1 MRKTLFA
8 ICMVLLCV
16 LHGQEEKPKPGI
28 DCVWLTH
35 SEPTADS
42 VTICWMSPEPGESRV
57 KIALE
62 GEPEKEIVVEGKR
75 TLHHVKVPITL
86 GTKHYQYQVFTGDK
100 SSVPRRFKQYPD
112 LRQPGAELRVIII
125 GNRGYWNVKERNWKA
140 VYALNAHLGL
150 SVGDNVPLLYDADH
164 VGETAVHNLARYV
177 RLIRSQMTWFAT
189 TPFMP
194 VMGNHDHQ
202 IRDRAKV
209 EKRPLTEDE
218 KKNPIAVSA
227 YDVEGRAFCEFFPLP
242 DNRWTWHFDV
252 PNTNL
257 RFIGLDLNHDRDYG
271 TTWGSCH
278 AYHPESEQYK
288 WFEKTIADAPEKFR
302 FTLHNSAHS
311 VGTLNNNALWKLFNQ
326 CMVNFS
332 GNSYIAA
339 RDRMKIGNYCYTTSL
354 RGLATAKFRQGETYY
369 SEGIDNFTLL
379 TITADKIRI
388 ELRKLEDG
396 SVLDKVVELPL
407 NDTKLPKEEKP

>member
-1 MRKTLFA
+1 MQKSIVA
-8 ICMVLLCV
+8 VCVGLLCI
-16 LHGQEEKPKPGI
+16 LHAQEKPKPGI

-42 VTICWMSPEPGESRV
+42 VTICWMSPEPGESRL

-62 GEPEKEIVVEGKR
+62 GEPEKEIVVEGER
-75 TLHHVKVPITL
+75 TLHQVKVPIAL
-86 GTKHYQYQVFTGDK
+86 GTKRYQYQVFTGDK

-112 LRQPGAELRVIII
+112 LREPGAELRVIII
-125 GNRGYWNVKERNWKA
+125 GNRGYWNVKERNWNA
-140 VYALNAHLGL
+140 VYALNAHLGV
-150 SVGDNVPLLYDADH
+150 SVGDNVPLLYDAEH
-164 VGETAVHNLARYV
+164 VGEAAVHNLARYV

-202 IRDRAKV
+202 IRDRKIV
-209 EKRPLTEDE
+209 EKRPLTEEE
-218 KKNPIAVSA
+218 KKNPVAVAA
-227 YDVEGRAFCEFFPLP
+227 YDVEGTAFREFFPLP
-242 DNRWTWHFDV
+242 DNRWTWHWNV
-252 PNTNL
+252 PNTNVQ
-257 RFIGLDLNHDRDYG
+257 FIGLDLNHDRDYG
-271 TTWGSCH
+271 TTYGSCH

-288 WFEKTIADAPEKFR
+288 WFAKTIADTPDKIR
-302 FTLHNSAHS
+302 VVLHNSAHS
-311 VGTLNNNALWKLFNQ
+311 VGTHNDNALWKLFNQ
-326 CMVNFS
+326 CMVIFS

-339 RDRMKIGNYCYTTSL
+339 RDRMKAGNLCYTTSL
-354 RGLATAKFRQGETYY
+354 RGLATAKFRQGETFY

-396 SVLDKVVELPL
+396 SVLDKVEEVPL
-407 NDTKLPKEEKP
+407 NRATAPKEANP